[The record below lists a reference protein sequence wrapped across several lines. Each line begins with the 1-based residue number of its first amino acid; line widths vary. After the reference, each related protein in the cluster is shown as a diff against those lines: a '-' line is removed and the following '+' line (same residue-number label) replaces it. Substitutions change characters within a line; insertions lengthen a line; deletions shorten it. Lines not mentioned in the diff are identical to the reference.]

1 MHTLT
6 ARLSLPTA
14 AAVMAAGVMVT
25 APPPPA
31 LRALPAPIVHSV
43 QMPAIQVPNIQLTA
57 TIADILEFPA
67 FKQWVANQITDF
79 VTFSAGLVKAG
90 QGVGQ
95 TIAAIPGLVTTVA
108 QQVLARDFVGAL
120 GTVEA
125 GLIGAATVIGGPIL
139 VSMIARDQRV
149 LAVDQAL
156 VQAVPVALIGLGTG
170 LLGGFNDF
178 ATSAIIAT
186 QNVVAALLPI
196 NIGNLAKAI
205 TDGVKLVIQGLNT
218 GAGKVLDGIAF
229 AQNTIANALA
239 TKPAAVAAV
248 DTTTPAAAA
257 GVEAT
262 AIPKI
267 TTTKVKPTV
276 KLAPTAAKPTVT
288 DPKDTKDPTDPK
300 DSTTPDTVSTAGHD
314 TDSGTKPDTKP
325 DTTGAATDTNA
336 GSGTSDTGSKAEKQT
351 TQKKPKSKSGKKTQ
365 GKKSGS
371 TSQAAA

>member
-14 AAVMAAGVMVT
+14 AAVMAAGVIVA
-25 APPPPA
+25 APPPPV
-31 LRALPAPIVHSV
+31 LRALPAPVIHSV
-43 QMPAIQVPNIQLTA
+43 QMPDIQFTA
-57 TIADILEFPA
+57 TIADILQFPA

-79 VTFSAGLVKAG
+79 VTIGAGLAKAG

-95 TIAAIPGLVTTVA
+95 TISAIPGLVVTVA

-125 GLIGAATVIGGPIL
+125 GVIGAVTVIGGPIL
-139 VSMIARDQRV
+139 LSMIARDQRV

-170 LLGGFNDF
+170 LLGGFNAV

-186 QNVVAALLPI
+186 QNIVAALLPI
-196 NIGNLAKAI
+196 NIGNLATAVV
-205 TDGVKLVIQGLNT
+205 DGVKLVVQGLNT
-218 GAGKVLDGIAF
+218 GAANVIDGIAF

-239 TKPAAVAAV
+239 TQPAPIAAV
-248 DTTTPAAAA
+248 TPAPAA
-257 GVEAT
+257 GVAAT

-267 TTTKVKPTV
+267 TATKIKPAVKP
-276 KLAPTAAKPTVT
+276 APTSATQPTT
-288 DPKDTKDPTDPK
+288 GTKDLADPKDPTDTK
-300 DSTTPDTVSTAGHD
+300 DSTAPDTVSTTKHD
-314 TDSGTKPDTKP
+314 TDSGAKP
-325 DTTGAATDTNA
+325 DTTGATTNSNA

-351 TQKKPKSKSGKKTQ
+351 APKKPKTKSGKKSQ
-365 GKKSGS
+365 GKKVTS

>member
-14 AAVMAAGVMVT
+14 AAVMAAGIIVT
-25 APPPPA
+25 APPPPV
-31 LRALPAPIVHSV
+31 LRALPAPVPHSV
-43 QMPAIQVPNIQLTA
+43 QMPDIQLTA
-57 TIADILEFPA
+57 TIADILQFPA

-79 VTFSAGLVKAG
+79 VTIGAGLAKAG

-95 TIAAIPGLVTTVA
+95 TISAIPGLVVTVA
-108 QQVLARDFVGAL
+108 QQILARDFVGAL

-125 GLIGAATVIGGPIL
+125 GLIGAVTVIGGPLL

-170 LLGGFNDF
+170 LLGGFNAF

-196 NIGNLAKAI
+196 NIGNLVTAVV
-205 TDGVKLVIQGLNT
+205 DGVKLVVQGLNT
-218 GAGKVLDGIAF
+218 GAANVIDGIAF

-248 DTTTPAAAA
+248 DTPAPTAAS

-276 KLAPTAAKPTVT
+276 KLAPTAAKPTAA
-288 DPKDTKDPTDPK
+288 DPKDTKDPTDTK
-300 DSTTPDTVSTAGHD
+300 DSTAPDTVSTTKHD
-314 TDSGTKPDTKP
+314 TDAGTNP
-325 DTTGAATDTNA
+325 DTTGPATNSNA

-351 TQKKPKSKSGKKTQ
+351 GPKKPKSKSGKKTQ
-365 GKKSGS
+365 GKKTAS

>member
-14 AAVMAAGVMVT
+14 AAVMAAGVIV
-25 APPPPA
+25 ASPPPPV
-31 LRALPAPIVHSV
+31 LRALPAPVVHSV
-43 QMPAIQVPNIQLTA
+43 QMPDIQLTA

-67 FKQWVANQITDF
+67 FRQWVKNQVDDALTIG
-79 VTFSAGLVKAG
+79 VGLAKAG

-95 TIAAIPGLVTTVA
+95 TISAIPGLVVTVA
-108 QQVLARDFVGAL
+108 QQILARDLVGAL

-125 GLIGAATVIGGPIL
+125 GVIGAVTVIGGPIL
-139 VSMIARDQRV
+139 VSVIERNQRQ
-149 LAVDQAL
+149 LAVQQAL
-156 VQAVPVALIGLGTG
+156 QAAVPAALIGLGAG
-170 LLGGFNDF
+170 LLGGFNDV
-178 ATSAIIAT
+178 ATSAIIAG
-186 QNVVAALLPI
+186 QNVGAALLPI
-196 NIGNLAKAI
+196 NLGNLAKAI

-218 GAGKVLDGIAF
+218 GAGKVIDGIAF

-239 TKPAAVAAV
+239 TQPAPIAA
-248 DTTTPAAAA
+248 TTPTPAS

-267 TTTKVKPTV
+267 TATKVKPTV
-276 KLAPTAAKPTVT
+276 KLAPTAAKPTT
-288 DPKDTKDPTDPK
+288 TTPADTKDPTDTK
-300 DSTTPDTVSTAGHD
+300 DSTAPDTLSTANHD

-325 DTTGAATDTNA
+325 DTTGAATNTSA

-365 GKKSGS
+365 AKKAES